1 MRKFAVMLAVG
12 SMMILALIPGTQAIA
27 GPGPHGVTS
36 DNVEHVAFI
45 PFEVGTATGANFFSK
60 GKDDYMII
68 TGWKTFSIYNINDP
82 ADPQIVGEPVPFG
95 FKFENEDVATDGNIM
110 LFSESLPQNILHIW
124 NIEDVTNPV
133 EIATLPGAGNHT
145 TSCILKCKWSYGSN
159 GSISDLRDPAKPKLM
174 QEKWGDGAKPP
185 NNSGHDVTE
194 FAPGLVMTSTNPIMI
209 LDARKDPVHPKVLA
223 TAPPTFEGFVHSSL
237 WPNQGTDRFAISGGE
252 TCCGGEQC
260 GPDTSAGITTWDTT
274 GWNKTHTFK
283 QVDRWTAPNGTLT
296 DGGTIVNAP
305 FGCSSH
311 WFTTQP
317 KWDNGGVMASGWYSS
332 GTRFL
337 GVDAKGKIEQVGY
350 FLPNAGSTSGAYWIT
365 NEIVY
370 AVDYARGF
378 DVLKF
383 TGKG

>member
-1 MRKFAVMLAVG
+1 MKKLVGLIAAAALTVAML
-12 SMMILALIPGTQAIA
+12 PGAQA
-27 GPGPHGVTS
+27 GPGPHGTTS

-45 PFEVGTATGANFFSK
+45 PFEVGSATGANFFSK
-60 GKDDYMII
+60 GKDDYMIV
-68 TGWKTFSIYNINDP
+68 TGWKSFSIYDINDP
-82 ADPQIVGEPVPFG
+82 AVPVQVAQKPFG
-95 FKFENEDVATDGNIM
+95 FKFENEDVATNGNIM

-133 EIATLPGAGNHT
+133 EIATLTGAGNHT
-145 TSCILKCKWSYGSN
+145 TSCILNCKWSYGSN
-159 GSISDLRDPAKPKLM
+159 GTITDLRDPANPKLM
-174 QEKWGDGAKPP
+174 TEKWGDGATPP

-194 FAPGLVMTSTNPIMI
+194 YANGLVMTSTNPIMI
-209 LDARKDPVHPKVLA
+209 LDARKDPLHPKVLA
-223 TAPPTFEGFVHSSL
+223 VAPPTHEGFVHSSL
-237 WPNQGTDRFAISGGE
+237 WPNGGKDRYAISGGE

-260 GPDTSAGITTWDTT
+260 GPETSAGITTWDTT
-274 GWNKTHTFK
+274 GWNKVHSFK
-283 QVDRWTAPNGTLT
+283 EADRWTAPNGTIT

-311 WFTTQP
+311 WFTTHP
-317 KWDNGGVMASGWYSS
+317 KWDNGGVLAAGWYAS

-337 GVDAKGKIEQVGY
+337 SVDAKGKIEQVGY

-378 DVLKF
+378 DILRYN
-383 TGKG
+383 GKI